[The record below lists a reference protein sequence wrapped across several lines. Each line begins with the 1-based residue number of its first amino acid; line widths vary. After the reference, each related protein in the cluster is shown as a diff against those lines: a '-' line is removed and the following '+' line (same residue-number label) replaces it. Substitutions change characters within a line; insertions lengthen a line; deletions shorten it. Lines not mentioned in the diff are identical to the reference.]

1 MDRKFLTIANW
12 VVIVFAFQG
21 RQARVDHNTSL
32 VTSMAAGIDYL
43 DLDSQQTET
52 SPLLMAPPSS
62 VEHEH
67 VVNIC
72 PTSDPFVPSAAAVDT
87 EAIFRSSSPQS
98 LAHQEEPPSG
108 SSWLQLQSSRHCKID
123 NFVIR

>member
-1 MDRKFLTIANW
+1 MGSKSLTAVDRKFLTIANW

-21 RQARVDHNTSL
+21 RQARVDHNSRL
-32 VTSMAAGIDYL
+32 VISMAAGIDYL

-52 SPLLMAPPSS
+52 FPLLMAPPSS

-72 PTSDPFVPSAAAVDT
+72 PTSDPFVPSAAAVES

-108 SSWLQLQSSRHCKID
+108 SS
-123 NFVIR
+123 

>member
-21 RQARVDHNTSL
+21 RQARVDHNTRL

-72 PTSDPFVPSAAAVDT
+72 PTSDPFVPSAAAVES

-108 SSWLQLQSSRHCKID
+108 SS
-123 NFVIR
+123 